1 MKLKHILV
9 STTTLLLL
17 DMLWIYFFMGNKYKI
32 MIKNIQ
38 GSDMKVNIIY
48 ASIAYIL
55 MIIGL
60 NYIVLPLLDIN
71 NITFK
76 NCMSTGFLFGIILY
90 GVYDFTI
97 GAVLNK
103 WDMKL
108 AVIDVIWGGFVYFMS
123 CYILKFIN

>member
-1 MKLKHILV
+1 MKLKHILI

-17 DMLWIYFFMGNKYKI
+17 DILWIYFFMGNKYKI

-76 NCMSTGFLFGIILY
+76 NCMTTGFLFGIILY

>member
-17 DMLWIYFFMGNKYKI
+17 DILWIYFFMGNKYKI

-48 ASIAYIL
+48 ASIAYLL

>member
-1 MKLKHILV
+1 MKLKHILI

-17 DMLWIYFFMGNKYKI
+17 DILWIYFFMGNKYKI

-76 NCMSTGFLFGIILY
+76 NCMTTGFLFGIILY

-123 CYILKFIN
+123 CI